1 MHLTEPISTEPSEPL
16 TLDLRLI
23 ASVPSTQPFPA
34 SDDGCGSSCPD
45 ACVST
50 AN

>member
-1 MHLTEPISTEPSEPL
+1 MRLTETLNAEPSEPL

-23 ASVPSTQPFPA
+23 ESASSTQPFPT
-34 SDDGCGSSCPD
+34 SDDGCGSSCPS
-45 ACVST
+45 ACTST